1 MPVKDISELQN
12 LLDTRAN
19 AFEEFKKANDAR
31 LDAIEKSLAHAE
43 LDEKVNKIS
52 DSMVNIEKT
61 IAELQRPS
69 FGAGAVK
76 ENYGQFF
83 KDVIEGRYNSVVV
96 GVSGNGGYAVPDGL
110 DKIVTDYIMSDC
122 VMMQL
127 CRVAP
132 FIAGYKKNVT
142 LTPGTA
148 EFGVETTVA
157 SKKDSPTLGQV
168 SAVVGKLLSKQEIS
182 QEAKIEMTMDPENWV
197 RDCIGMLFSETLEA
211 QALSGSGSDGQT
223 KGVLGYINDS
233 VGNADFTKIEFLKTG
248 QAGALAST
256 GPLDKLKEMI
266 SKLKTTYRRNAKWL
280 MSRSAEL
287 LIQQVKDTTGQYI
300 WQPSIIAGE
309 HDKLFGHEVH
319 ISDSMPAVAS
329 GSNSIIFGDF
339 KRAVRIGMEA
349 NTYIVRDPITV
360 FPLSNLLFAK
370 IFDLTLMD
378 SRALKILQF
387 AS

>member
-1 MPVKDISELQN
+1 MDKMEELQN
-12 LLDTRAN
+12 LLNSRAN

-31 LDAIEKSLAHAE
+31 LEALEKNQAVGE
-43 LDEKVNKIS
+43 LTEKVNKIS
-52 DSMVNIEKT
+52 DSMAAMENSITK
-61 IAELQRPS
+61 LQRPS
-69 FGAGAVK
+69 FDAGAVK

-83 KDVIEGRYNSVVV
+83 KDVIEGRQNSVVV
-96 GVSGNGGYAVPDGL
+96 GTNANGGYAVPEGL
-110 DKIVTDYIMSDC
+110 DKIVTDYIMDDC

-142 LTPGTA
+142 LTDGAA
-148 EFGVETTVA
+148 EFAVETTKA
-157 SKKDSPTLGQV
+157 TKQDSPTMAQV
-168 SAVVGKLLSKQEIS
+168 SAVQGKLLSKQEIS

-197 RDCIGMLFSETLEA
+197 KDCIGMLFSEKLEA
-211 QALSGSGSDGQT
+211 QSLSGSGSDGQT
-223 KGVLGYINDS
+223 KGVLGYINDA
-233 VGNADFTKIEFLKTG
+233 VGSADFTKIEFLKTG
-248 QAGALAST
+248 QAGALASS

-287 LIQQVKDTTGQYI
+287 LIQQVKDSTGNYI

-309 HDKLFGHEVH
+309 HDRLFGHDVY

-339 KRAVRIGMEA
+339 KRAVRIGMDSS
-349 NTYIVRDPITV
+349 TYIVRDPITV
-360 FPLSNLLFAK
+360 FPLTNLLFAK
-370 IFDLTLMD
+370 IYDLTLMD